1 MSMSLR
7 EQLLAAGLGSKQQAK
22 NARDHQ
28 HQQQRQP
35 RPKGAPTPS
44 ATPAADLA
52 HAEKLARDRELNR
65 RQQAKAEARALL
77 GQIRQWADQDKL
89 PPVQSDEAFS
99 FVDEGKVRRVRVDA
113 ERRGQIQRGEVVIIR
128 VGDRY
133 EQLRATA
140 AERIRQR
147 DASVVIDLGPTHAAP
162 AEAAPQGEDPYKDFV
177 VPDDLVW

>member
-65 RQQAKAEARALL
+65 RQQAEARALL

-89 PPVQSDEAFS
+89 PPLQSDEAFS

-147 DASVVIDLGPTHAAP
+147 DASVVNDLGPTRAAP
-162 AEAAPQGEDPYKDFV
+162 AEAGPQGEDPYKDFV